1 MGAKKGKGAPAE
13 DDILGSLPR
22 EDISKKLTSKLMEQ
36 FKNKDWKIRKKGG
49 DDVEAILRDS
59 KMRIEPNG
67 LNELMENIKI
77 LMKDPNKAVV
87 KVFISLLGLL
97 ADAIG
102 SQIKLYTKK
111 CFVPMLNNLSDK

>member
-1 MGAKKGKGAPAE
+1 
-13 DDILGSLPR
+13 
-22 EDISKKLTSKLMEQ
+22 
-36 FKNKDWKIRKKGG
+36 
-49 DDVEAILRDS
+49 
-59 KMRIEPNG
+59 MRIEPNG

-87 KVFISLLGLL
+87 TVFISLLGLL